1 MKTLFFTRE
10 FPPYVYGGAG
20 VHVEYLAEELSK
32 LMKVEIR
39 SFGDQNTSEGNL
51 TVKGFPYENPLFDS
65 TDSKLK
71 AVFQTLNTGLLMNT
85 DFIDADIVHCHTWY
99 AHFAGIVAKLCYGI
113 PLVITTHSLE
123 PLRPW
128 KREQLGRGYD
138 ASTWIEKTAI
148 EMADALIAVS
158 EETKED
164 VLKYFNVDEKK
175 VKVIYNGINLQQY
188 ITTSESETLDEYHI
202 DKTKPYVL
210 FVGRITRQKGIIH
223 LVNAI
228 KYIDENTQIVLC
240 AGAPDTKEIGLEMEL
255 AVNEIKKTRK
265 NVIWIDK
272 MLEKKQVIQLYSHAA
287 VFCCPSIYEPFGI
300 INIEAMAC
308 NTAVVASAVGGIKEV
323 VVNGETGI
331 LIPVEQQTEAPFEP
345 VNPDKFARDLA
356 DGINNVIN
364 NPTLRN
370 SMAQKGRKR
379 VEEYFDWISIAKQ
392 TEQLYKSLKK

>member
-20 VHVEYLAEELSK
+20 VHVEYLAAELSK

-39 SFGDQNTSEGNL
+39 SFGNQNSSEGNL

-356 DGINNVIN
+356 DGINKVIN